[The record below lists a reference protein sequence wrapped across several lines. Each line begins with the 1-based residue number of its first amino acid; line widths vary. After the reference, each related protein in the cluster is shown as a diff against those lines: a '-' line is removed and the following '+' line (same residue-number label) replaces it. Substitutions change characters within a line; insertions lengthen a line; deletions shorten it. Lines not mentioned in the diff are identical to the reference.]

1 MKKGDMLKNRI
12 RILLVGCPLNSGNG
26 GVTALGYSAISNIKR
41 SYPDAEIYI
50 QHNTGQQDNIIIE
63 IEGEEICLKPVFFHQ
78 SLRWRESQGLR
89 LLELLAP
96 VVSKIPRFIRS
107 RLIHRFRL
115 FNILEKVDAVLD
127 ISGGD
132 SFTSIYSEKGFEAI
146 KAIKIISIIFKKHLY
161 LLPQSF
167 GPFTSEKHKVTAR
180 YIFENSRLIGCR
192 DSHGHSLIKTLAP
205 GVDRSRIIDSPD
217 IAFGMES
224 RVPEEEVIRDKFSH
238 RILIGL
244 NVSGLLYFKGS
255 SFGLNFT
262 YQEMIHQIVEWILN
276 ETDAV
281 LILIPH
287 VIGSIK
293 QHLVSEKT
301 DVVAMELLS
310 ERYKSIMDERI
321 YLAGAYQDPR
331 RIKGIIGQ
339 CDFFLGARMHACIA
353 AISQGVPALCHAY
366 SDKFTGVMRMI
377 GMQDSVIDMRT
388 TTIDKILA
396 QLENEFN
403 NQGDRKNML
412 DKIEKHKKTIQS
424 FFDRVMNDIAEVKQ
438 HHCVK

>member
-1 MKKGDMLKNRI
+1 MKKENMLKTGLK
-12 RILLVGCPLNSGNG
+12 ILLVGCPLNSGNG
-26 GVTALGYSAISNIKR
+26 GVTALGYSAIANIMR
-41 SYPDAEIYI
+41 SYPEAEIYI
-50 QHNTGQQDNIIIE
+50 QHNTGQQDNIIVE
-63 IEGEEICLKPVFFHQ
+63 IEGKEICLKPVFFHQ

-96 VVSKIPRFIRS
+96 VASKTPRFIRTK
-107 RLIHRFRL
+107 LFYRFRL
-115 FNILEKVDAVLD
+115 FSVLDKVDAVLD

-132 SFTSIYSEKGFEAI
+132 SFTSIYGEKGFNAI
-146 KAIKIISIIFKKHLY
+146 KAIKTISIIFKRPLY

-167 GPFTSEKHKVTAR
+167 GPFTSKKHQVMSR

-192 DSHGHSLIKTLAP
+192 DSHGQSLIKTLSP
-205 GVDRSRIIDSPD
+205 GVDSARIIDCPD

-224 RVPEEEVIRDKFSH
+224 RVPKEEAIRDKFSNKQ
-238 RILIGL
+238 LIGL
-244 NVSGLLYFKGS
+244 NVSGLLYFKDS

-262 YQEMIHQIVEWILN
+262 YPEMIHQIVEWILN

-287 VIGSIK
+287 VIGSSK

-310 ERYKSIMDERI
+310 DRYKSIMDERV
-321 YLAGAYQDPR
+321 YVTAAYQDPR
-331 RIKGIIGQ
+331 SIKGIIGQ

-377 GMQDSVIDMRT
+377 GMQDAVIDMRT
-388 TTIDKILA
+388 TTIDSMLTR
-396 QLENEFN
+396 LERELN
-403 NQGDRKNML
+403 NQGDRKSML
-412 DKIEKHKKTIQS
+412 DKIAKHKKTIQS
-424 FFDRVMNDIAEVKQ
+424 FFDRVVNDIAEVKSDDF
-438 HHCVK
+438 